1 MGRHCASG
9 LVQERSARVQLQGA
23 RRRHAARR
31 YVGRGSNPGD
41 GERENQ
47 AASVRPAGE
56 GASRHRGN
64 AASNHAATRESAHQY
79 LDRLGLCIGTARSRP
94 LRDPRELQLQADRN
108 AAGLRRILA
117 VAECSQEGWICL
129 RLSGVWASGTAR
141 PVAKL
146 RTGDEP
152 NSDRPQLMQ
161 PRGAYDRAIRL
172 LSGRYSVR
180 LVDYLDKGASLG
192 ADAPCLT
199 MDGKDLSYGDV
210 RRLSYR
216 IARGLANSGVTPG
229 EK

>member
-1 MGRHCASG
+1 DWSSDVCSSD
-9 LVQERSARVQLQGA
+9 L
-23 RRRHAARR
+23 
-31 YVGRGSNPGD
+31 
-41 GERENQ
+41 
-47 AASVRPAGE
+47 
-56 GASRHRGN
+56 
-64 AASNHAATRESAHQY
+64 
-79 LDRLGLCIGTARSRP
+79 
-94 LRDPRELQLQADRN
+94 LQLQADRN

-129 RLSGVWASGTAR
+129 RLSGVWVSGTAR

-199 MDGKDLSYGDV
+199 MDG
-210 RRLSYR
+210 
-216 IARGLANSGVTPG
+216 
-229 EK
+229 